1 MYATNLLVIIVSL
14 WRIVKRRL
22 TKSIKLFYMDIFTK
36 RFNEVL
42 KFEQTNQAHLANQI
56 GIARQCITDYKSGK
70 SFPTIQTLARICTA
84 LDTSSDYLLGLT
96 SDDGAELYSAPTAN
110 AMHETLSPDERELV
124 ERYRVLD
131 DKLKKIVMDGI
142 KVYGG
147 ANELVSKSGKK
158 V

>member
-110 AMHETLSPDERELV
+110 AMNDSAGLSEKEKALLKAFKNLLPETQDFILRTAQNFAT
-124 ERYRVLD
+124 
-131 DKLKKIVMDGI
+131 DG
-142 KVYGG
+142 
-147 ANELVSKSGKK
+147 NKSLNKS
-158 V
+158 